1 MASDTAPAAV
11 PDPADPPTSTAPS
24 GPAAGPITSLL
35 TPVEPARPTS
45 AAFNLDPANATPDS
59 LNTPAEAQTA
69 GVSSA
74 TYQNDANA
82 PQSGGKNS
90 TGNGQ
95 QTGVIRA
102 FALAAIERWKKGA
115 DARNKRLDIQK
126 AKAQAHQ
133 VKEARTV
140 NRAEKIVGGS
150 TNSGTTSGK
159 SLDSKGQKNAGSSG
173 TSKNG
178 KTNAGSGSGS
188 SGSAGRSG
196 SGSGAGSGGSSGG
209 RGAPGGSSSGSSG
222 AKNGS
227 GGGRGSSGSSGHG
240 TSGHGAGGNSPK
252 TSKNDAKGHH
262 QTSKGTDSKKNG
274 GKHGA
279 GTTPETATCGDAS
292 GISLSKDK
300 KSKSRDTSSDTG
312 KGGRADSAAK
322 GGSKDS
328 SSGTTGKTKDGSST
342 RPSSTSDTKT
352 GTDSKKVDLEKKDTK
367 TGKADKAAKDNH
379 LKGSTAPT
387 TNGQP
392 INTKPSRE
400 AGYRDG
406 SRTAKATA
414 HVKAYRDGFK
424 DGHGDTSEA
433 AQREKERLDKAHEA
447 RKQQRAKDQPV
458 TASSAD
464 HQPQGP
470 QPIDVKEV
478 TDKHVV
484 LDGGQTYTRGEI
496 RNLKQYERR
505 IGEKATNMGK
515 AAEGTR
521 QLQAHAEDQADKALK
536 FLEMAKTIEGGD
548 RFIGILTR
556 LHESATI
563 QIREAQELHKRVV
576 RAADN
581 TRVVLINVEIRYGGI
596 YKAVCDSPLTK
607 PAELAWY
614 RK

>member
-1 MASDTAPAAV
+1 MASDTAPSAV

-35 TPVEPARPTS
+35 TPVQPARPTS

-59 LNTPAEAQTA
+59 LDTPAEAQTA

-74 TYQNDANA
+74 AYQNDANT
-82 PQSGGKNS
+82 PQSGGKNG

-95 QTGVIRA
+95 QTGVMRA

-159 SLDSKGQKNAGSSG
+159 SLDSKGQKNAGNSG
-173 TSKNG
+173 TTKNG
-178 KTNAGSGSGS
+178 KTNSGSGS
-188 SGSAGRSG
+188 SGRSG
-196 SGSGAGSGGSSGG
+196 GGGGSGSGGSSGG
-209 RGAPGGSSSGSSG
+209 RGTSGGSSG

-227 GGGRGSSGSSGHG
+227 GGGRGPGGS
-240 TSGHGAGGNSPK
+240 SGHGAGGNSPK
-252 TSKNDAKGHH
+252 TSKTDAKGHH
-262 QTSKGTDSKKNG
+262 ESSKGADGRKSG
-274 GKHGA
+274 GRSGS
-279 GTTPETATCGDAS
+279 GTMKETATCGDSS

-300 KSKSRDTSSDTG
+300 KSRTRGTSSDTG
-312 KGGRADSAAK
+312 KGGRVDSPAK

-328 SSGTTGKTKDGSST
+328 SSGTTEKGKGGASPK
-342 RPSSTSDTKT
+342 PSSAGDTKT
-352 GTDSKKVDLEKKDTK
+352 GTGPKKADLEKKDTK
-367 TGKADKAAKDNH
+367 TGKDGKPKDTTTAKAA
-379 LKGSTAPT
+379 T
-387 TNGQP
+387 TQPATKGQP
-392 INTKPSRE
+392 IHTKPSRE

-406 SRTAKATA
+406 SRTAQATA
-414 HVKAYRDGFK
+414 HVKAYRDGFR
-424 DGHGDTSEA
+424 DGHRDTSEA
-433 AQREKERLDKAHEA
+433 AQREKERLDQAHEA

-478 TDKHVV
+478 TDKHVT
-484 LDGGQTYTRGEI
+484 LDGGQTFTRGEV

-505 IGEKATNMGK
+505 MGEKATNMNK

-521 QLQAHAEDQADKALK
+521 QLQAHAEEQADKALK
-536 FLEMAKTIEGGD
+536 FLEMAKTVEGGD
-548 RFIGILTR
+548 RFVGVLTR

-576 RAADN
+576 RAAEN
-581 TRVVLINVEIRYGGI
+581 TRIVLINVEIRYGGI

-607 PAELAWY
+607 PAELNWY